1 MIDGISSIVD
11 FFSNF
16 FVKLLEFL
24 RDVFIPSD
32 NYWSN
37 NFSKLKNSF
46 FDKFSF
52 VKQFDDFFNSFNA
65 TTLSEETYSITIPK
79 FNVNIDFSW
88 YEPYRVRFKNILT
101 GAFTLMFVGAL
112 VKKNDPKINMG
123 G

>member
-37 NFSKLKNSF
+37 NFSKLNNSF

-52 VKQFDDFFNSFNA
+52 VKQFDDFFNNFNA

-79 FNVNIDFSW
+79 FNVDIDFSW